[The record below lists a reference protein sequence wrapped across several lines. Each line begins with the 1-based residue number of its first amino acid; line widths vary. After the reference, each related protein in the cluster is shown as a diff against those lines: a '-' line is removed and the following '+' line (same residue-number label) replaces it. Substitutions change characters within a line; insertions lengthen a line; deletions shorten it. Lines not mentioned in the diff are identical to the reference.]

1 MKLFRIL
8 AVWLAAC
15 AAAIA
20 VDIGD
25 KAPSLD
31 GMDGWIN
38 GESVNPAKPD
48 GKTTYVIEM
57 WATWCGPCRATAP
70 HLAEMAAEFREKGVV
85 IVGVTQEDEAKVKPF
100 VESLKIP
107 YRIAMDPKKTTTGTW
122 MKGVEGIPHAFIVDT
137 NGVIVWSGHPMDG
150 MREALVDVL
159 KGTYDPDKRKKQEEM
174 QEKLA
179 RALQT
184 QNFDQALKIADEM
197 LAGDP
202 TRMELHQLRI
212 GLLSEKGDMDGV
224 RAHHRKMLD
233 VFMDSP
239 KELND
244 LAWSLAAP
252 SPLPI
257 ELRDLEVALGA
268 ARQAATLT
276 ENKDPAILDT
286 LAMVLHTIG
295 LTDRA
300 IAMEKEA
307 IAMAQDS
314 EVRKDLQSHLDYF
327 ESARR
332 ARKAAEEKPRPAAPP
347 VSAPA
352 AAPASAPAVQA
363 PAPPVPP
370 PVPAPVTEPAP
381 TPAPA
386 APAPPVPPPAAPS
399 PGAP

>member
-1 MKLFRIL
+1 MKLSWIVAL
-8 AVWLAAC
+8 LTAVTAA
-15 AAAIA
+15 A

-25 KAPSLD
+25 RAPSLD
-31 GMDGWIN
+31 GMDGWLN
-38 GESVNPAKPD
+38 GEAINPAEPD
-48 GKTTYVIEM
+48 GKTTFVIEM

-70 HLAEMAAEFREKGVV
+70 HLAEVAKEFKDRGVV

-107 YRIAMDPKKTTTGTW
+107 YRIAMDPKKTTAGTW

-150 MREALVDVL
+150 MREALADVL
-159 KGTYDPDKRKKQEEM
+159 EGTYDPEKRKKQEEL

-179 RALQT
+179 RALQM
-184 QNFDQALKIADEM
+184 QNFDQALTIADAM

-202 TRMELHQLRI
+202 RRMELHQLRI

-224 RAHHRKMLD
+224 RVHHRRMLE
-233 VFMDSP
+233 VFKDSP

-257 ELRDLEVALGA
+257 ELRDLEIAMA
-268 ARQAATLT
+268 AAGRAAALT
-276 ENKDPAILDT
+276 ERKDPAILDT
-286 LAMVLHTIG
+286 FAMVLHTIG

-300 IAMEKEA
+300 VATQKEA
-307 IAMAQDS
+307 IALAQDT
-314 EVRKDLQSHLDYF
+314 EVRKDLQTHLAYF

-332 ARKAAEEKPRPAAPP
+332 ARESLDAASRPAATPPAPPPVTPVPAPPPAPSPAAPLAPEPAATPAPARPAAP
-347 VSAPA
+347 
-352 AAPASAPAVQA
+352 AV
-363 PAPPVPP
+363 
-370 PVPAPVTEPAP
+370 
-381 TPAPA
+381 
-386 APAPPVPPPAAPS
+386 PPAAPN